1 VAIGPANLNLAEGSA
16 TFVHAVGS
24 ADKGAL
30 TLVSFVIPD
39 LHSAPGGV
47 PAGTGPADDPAVMVL
62 VAMILVA
69 GLALVV
75 GGSRRLVAGRSS

>member
-1 VAIGPANLNLAEGSA
+1 VIGPADLDLAEGSA

-30 TLVSFVIPD
+30 TLVSFVVPD

-47 PAGTGPADDPAVMVL
+47 PAGTGPVDDPVVTVVVAALLAAGLVL
-62 VAMILVA
+62 VAA
-69 GLALVV
+69 GARRWVT
-75 GGSRRLVAGRSS
+75 SRSR